1 MSQRCQWTVKGVSF
15 HCPSHYQPLDN
26 KPIGTGAYAVV
37 AGATDTRD
45 GSRVAI
51 KRCSK
56 VLAQTNDAHE
66 ATVAKRML
74 REILLLRALD
84 HPNVINILQM
94 WHNDKDVYLVEPLM
108 EADLH
113 RVIRSGQ
120 QLTDDHFQ
128 FFVWQILRGLKYM
141 HSANVIHRDLKPAN
155 ILVNSNCD
163 VKICDFGLARAVE
176 EEELGKTMYVVT
188 RWYRA
193 PELMIADDYSEAVDM
208 WAVGCILAEFLGRK
222 ALFPGKS
229 SMHQMQLITSVL
241 GPISPADMAGYTK
254 NPSAGSLLRSLQNG
268 QDFQPRPWNQRY
280 PKATEKALALLQKL
294 LVYHP
299 AKRPTA
305 TETLADPWL
314 ADHHLL
320 SSEPDAPARLDFDF
334 EHIRNAKATDL
345 CQLLKEQ
352 AQQLDGRTDPSA
364 CHMPSQDVKLPP
376 VPGAQKKPRPVPER
390 ENTGISPVKVQ
401 TPIAIGADDFHGITA
416 YADQAPPLEAEPEE
430 RRLPD
435 AQQKPSDEN
444 KKCGCKCVLM

>member
-1 MSQRCQWTVKGVSF
+1 MWNHRQ
-15 HCPSHYQPLDN
+15 
-26 KPIGTGAYAVV
+26 
-37 AGATDTRD
+37 
-45 GSRVAI
+45 
-51 KRCSK
+51 
-56 VLAQTNDAHE
+56 
-66 ATVAKRML
+66 
-74 REILLLRALD
+74 
-84 HPNVINILQM
+84 LQ
-94 WHNDKDVYLVEPLM
+94 
-108 EADLH
+108 
-113 RVIRSGQ
+113 
-120 QLTDDHFQ
+120 
-128 FFVWQILRGLKYM
+128 
-141 HSANVIHRDLKPAN
+141 
-155 ILVNSNCD
+155 
-163 VKICDFGLARAVE
+163 